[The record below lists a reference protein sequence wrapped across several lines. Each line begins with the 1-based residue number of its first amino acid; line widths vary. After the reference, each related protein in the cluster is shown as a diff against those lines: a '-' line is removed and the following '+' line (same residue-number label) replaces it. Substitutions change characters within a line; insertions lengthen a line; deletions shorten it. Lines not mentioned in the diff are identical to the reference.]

1 MADIS
6 KISLPDGT
14 TYNIK
19 DSNALTDDL
28 FNTPIGVTYDSEDD
42 SSFLNSDGLPLV
54 THNRPILIDFS
65 TEEYDDKQMYY
76 YMHDAYPE
84 STYVGCKFYATI
96 IRLAKTRPD
105 TGEVIEGTTLL
116 IIAINPQNG
125 KIHFVQFKDL
135 SGN

>member
-1 MADIS
+1 MPDIS

-54 THNRPILIDFS
+54 THNRPILINFGD
-65 TEEYDDKQMYY
+65 EINQDKQMYY
-76 YMHDAYPE
+76 YLHDAYPG
-84 STYVGCKFYATI
+84 STYEGCKFYSTI
-96 IRLAKTRPD
+96 LTSAKIPGVSTESTD
-105 TGEVIEGTTLL
+105 LI

-125 KIHFVQFKDL
+125 KLHYVLFKRL
-135 SGN
+135 SDN

>member
-54 THNRPILIDFS
+54 THNRPILIDFGD
-65 TEEYDDKQMYY
+65 ENHMYY
-76 YMHDAYPE
+76 YMHDAYPG
-84 STYVGCKFYATI
+84 STYEGCKFYSSTVTI
-96 IRLAKTRPD
+96 GKIMP
-105 TGEVIEGTTLL
+105 GTEEFMERTSLILL
-116 IIAINPQNG
+116 AINPQNG
-125 KIHFVQFKDL
+125 KIHFVLFKDL
-135 SGN
+135 SDN